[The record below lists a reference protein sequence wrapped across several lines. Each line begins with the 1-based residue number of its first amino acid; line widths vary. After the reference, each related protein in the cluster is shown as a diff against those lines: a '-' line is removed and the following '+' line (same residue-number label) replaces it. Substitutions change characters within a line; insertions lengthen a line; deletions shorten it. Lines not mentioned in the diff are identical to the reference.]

1 MGARFICEHCGASVK
16 RDSKSCPQCGRP
28 FANIRCPVCGFEGG
42 ERLFSAGC
50 PSCGYTAAKRAVPKQ
65 GTIKRSAGRPPPF
78 IAGELSVWV
87 YALAILAFVGVLVIL
102 LKNIH

>member
-28 FANIRCPVCGFEGG
+28 FANVLCPVCGFEGA

-50 PSCGYTAAKRAVPKQ
+50 PSCGYTAEAPVRVAASKHEKE
-65 GTIKRSAGRPPPF
+65 PPPRF
-78 IAGELSVWV
+78 VAGDLPVWAYV
-87 YALAILAFVGVLVIL
+87 LAILAFVSVLALL
-102 LKNIH
+102 LKYLR